1 MPLLIRN
8 ISKSFGGVLALK
20 GVSAEMVEGQVSAII
35 GSNGAGK
42 STLFN
47 VIGGYLA
54 PDDGEVLL
62 SNEDGT
68 NSTRLTGMEPYKVAN
83 SGVGMLFQSVRVFER
98 LSSLDNVLTGFQ
110 IQEGEDAWS
119 ALLRRANGLE
129 KKNIDEAM
137 RLLRFVGLDG
147 KHLQRAGSLSFG
159 EQKLLSIARMLA
171 ARSRVLLLDEP
182 TSGVHPKMIDS
193 LLSLIVS
200 LAHRDSRI
208 VVLIEHNPSVVR
220 QVSDMTFTME
230 RGKIIECVKAKQED
244 QMSRLTSAC
253 I

>member
-1 MPLLIRN
+1 
-8 ISKSFGGVLALK
+8 
-20 GVSAEMVEGQVSAII
+20 
-35 GSNGAGK
+35 
-42 STLFN
+42 
-47 VIGGYLA
+47 
-54 PDDGEVLL
+54 
-62 SNEDGT
+62 
-68 NSTRLTGMEPYKVAN
+68 
-83 SGVGMLFQSVRVFER
+83 VRVFER
-98 LSSLDNVLTGFQ
+98 LSNLDNVLTGFQ

-244 QMSRLTSAC
+244 QTSRLTSAC